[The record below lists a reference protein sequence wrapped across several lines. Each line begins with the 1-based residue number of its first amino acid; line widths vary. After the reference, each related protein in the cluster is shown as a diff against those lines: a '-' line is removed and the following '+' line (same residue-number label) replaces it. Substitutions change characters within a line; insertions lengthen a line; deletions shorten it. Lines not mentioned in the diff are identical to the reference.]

1 MKRIPLFFIFFF
13 VLSVLYGQNSADPL
27 PQLDSAVKSLAVSLQ
42 RTIPGQG
49 QKVAIDQWIYRDS
62 IPDLG
67 FYWAAQLLEELTN
80 IPGKSFI
87 LISPGTGGVDW
98 MISGEIIE
106 AAGTIRVYTRLRRIS
121 DNSIQAG
128 LHSDFPRDEQ
138 ILEML
143 ADSGRN
149 SGGSSSSV
157 ARDSYEPDS
166 LDNPIG
172 VEIGTSANGPT
183 ISRTLHSSS
192 DEDFFTLTPDR
203 DGRLVM
209 ETTGDMVDTYME
221 LYRPDSRSSISSNDD
236 GGEGTNAQI
245 SYNVEAGSSYI
256 AKVRGY
262 DGNTGRYAF
271 RAYIVERFR
280 PTPDEYE
287 DDNEFS
293 SAKDITIGT
302 PQQHTFTDGDDIDWV
317 RFRVSQAGRYV
328 IRARGVN
335 SNDLDTYI
343 ELYDSNHSLIDED
356 DDGGQD
362 YDSRLSVN
370 LQVGTYYLSVRT
382 LASEPSQPYTVSI
395 SAE

>member
-1 MKRIPLFFIFFF
+1 
-13 VLSVLYGQNSADPL
+13 
-27 PQLDSAVKSLAVSLQ
+27 
-42 RTIPGQG
+42 
-49 QKVAIDQWIYRDS
+49 
-62 IPDLG
+62 
-67 FYWAAQLLEELTN
+67 
-80 IPGKSFI
+80 
-87 LISPGTGGVDW
+87 
-98 MISGEIIE
+98 MIAGEIIE

-121 DNSIQAG
+121 DNSIQVG

-149 SGGSSSSV
+149 SGGGSSSSV

-166 LDNPIG
+166 LDNPMT
-172 VEIGTSANGPT
+172 VEIGTSANGAT

-192 DEDFFTLTPDR
+192 DEDFFLLTPDR

-221 LYRPDSRSSISSNDD
+221 LYRPGSRNSISSNDD
-236 GGEGTNAQI
+236 DGDGTNAKI

-262 DGNTGRYAF
+262 SSDTGRYAF

-293 SAKDITIGT
+293 IAKDITIGT

-317 RFRVSQAGRYV
+317 KFQVSQAGRYV

-343 ELYDSNHSLIDED
+343 ELYDSSHNLIDED

-370 LQVGTYYLSVRT
+370 LQAGTYYLSVRT
-382 LASEPSQPYTVSI
+382 LESEPGQPYTVSI
-395 SAE
+395 STE